1 MRNRKTS
8 VKWHFLGHMCVLANT
23 LLENH
28 LPTTL
33 PYEPSQFYE
42 QNHLV
47 YREGL
52 GVIAC
57 VWNIDED
64 VAGVKRD
71 VLDSWK
77 YRVEAWI
84 VSLFE
89 QNPHVKDWLSLR
101 TFFVLATLLLVYS
114 RICIRIFFFKES
126 LMRNS

>member
-77 YRVEAWI
+77 YRVTRHESYLCSNKILTLKIDFHWEH
-84 VSLFE
+84 S
-89 QNPHVKDWLSLR
+89 LSLLR
-101 TFFVLATLLLVYS
+101 SF
-114 RICIRIFFFKES
+114 
-126 LMRNS
+126 